1 MIVEPPDRAT
11 VIGAIMPDVLSM
23 RLEIADDEIGFA
35 RVVCDA
41 GGACVGVLVAK
52 ELFGRVGARTR
63 SLVDEGA
70 VVGPDQAVAEV
81 GGPLAAIR
89 AVAPLALTWLQR
101 LSAVASGAKP
111 QPGDP
116 LEAWAARLSA
126 PGVVGHDGQSFRM
139 EFEGSSCC

>member
-1 MIVEPPDRAT
+1 VIVEPPDRAT

-23 RLEIADDEIGFA
+23 RLEIADDEVGFA

-41 GGACVGVLVAK
+41 GGTCVGMLVAK

-63 SLVDEGA
+63 PLVEEGS
-70 VVGPDQAVAEV
+70 VIGPDQTVAEV

-89 AVAPLALTWLQR
+89 AAAPVALTWLQR
-101 LSAVASGAKP
+101 LSAVASGARP
-111 QPGDP
+111 QPGDA

-126 PGVVGHDGQSFRM
+126 PGAVGHDGPSFRV

>member
-1 MIVEPPDRAT
+1 VIVEPPDRAT

-23 RLEIADDEIGFA
+23 RLEVTSDEVGFA
-35 RVVCDA
+35 RVVCED
-41 GGACVGVLVAK
+41 GGACAGVLVAK

-63 SLVDEGA
+63 SLVTEGE

-89 AVAPLALTWLQR
+89 GAAPLALTWLQR
-101 LSAVASGAKP
+101 LSAVASGATPP
-111 QPGDP
+111 QPGDA

-126 PGVVGHDGQSFRM
+126 PGAVRHDGPSFRM
-139 EFEGSSCC
+139 EFEG